1 MKSFISRLTLI
12 FTLVC
17 SITCFSPISASAGSL
32 DDLSS
37 GDVSNDTY
45 TGLTEDS
52 ALTDYLR
59 GYTPIT
65 DENMQKASTLSS
77 PIVSALGTASGF
89 IIMCVSGGIFFIT
102 ALDLVYIG
110 IPPLRSF
117 LNPSMQSGGASPM
130 GGMGMGMGGYGMG
143 GSPQGGQGQS
153 AKRRWVSDEAVACVN
168 MAQSGG
174 QQGGMGMGMGMNSMM
189 GGMQQ
194 QQSQPTKSVI
204 FEYLKKRSFFIII
217 FTVATVLLMSSLFT
231 DCGLNLAEL
240 LDKII
245 QRLNGTVSSVQ
256 I

>member
-1 MKSFISRLTLI
+1 MKSFISHLTLI
-12 FTLVC
+12 LTLVC
-17 SITCFSPISASAGSL
+17 AITCFSPISASAGSL

-37 GDVSNDTY
+37 GDVSNDTS
-45 TGLTEDS
+45 TGLTADS

-77 PIVSALGTASGF
+77 PIVSALGTISGF
-89 IIMCVSGGIFFIT
+89 IIMCVSGGIFLVT

-110 IPPLRSF
+110 IPFLRTF
-117 LNPSMQSGGASPM
+117 LNPMYGQSSGGASPM
-130 GGMGMGMGGYGMG
+130 GGMG
-143 GSPQGGQGQS
+143 SPQGGMQSQGFL
-153 AKRRWVSDEAVACVN
+153 KRRLVSDEAVACVN

-174 QQGGMGMGMGMNSMM
+174 QQGGMGMGMNSMM

-204 FEYLKKRSFFIII
+204 FEYLKKRSFFIVI

-245 QRLNGTVSSVQ
+245 QRLNGTVSNVQ

>member
-12 FTLVC
+12 FTVVC
-17 SITCFSPISASAGSL
+17 AITCFSPISASAGSL

-37 GDVSNDTY
+37 GDVSNDMY

-77 PIVSALGTASGF
+77 PIVSALGTISGF
-89 IIMCVSGGIFFIT
+89 IIMCVSGGIFLVT
-102 ALDLVYIG
+102 ALDFVYIG
-110 IPPLRSF
+110 IPFLRTF
-117 LNPSMQSGGASPM
+117 LNPMYGQSSGGASPM
-130 GGMGMGMGGYGMG
+130 GGMGMG
-143 GSPQGGQGQS
+143 SPQGGMQSQGFL
-153 AKRRWVSDEAVACVN
+153 KRRWVSDEAVACVN

-174 QQGGMGMGMGMNSMM
+174 QQQGGMGMGMNSMM

-194 QQSQPTKSVI
+194 QQSQSTKSVI

-245 QRLNGTVSSVQ
+245 QRLNGTVSNVQ